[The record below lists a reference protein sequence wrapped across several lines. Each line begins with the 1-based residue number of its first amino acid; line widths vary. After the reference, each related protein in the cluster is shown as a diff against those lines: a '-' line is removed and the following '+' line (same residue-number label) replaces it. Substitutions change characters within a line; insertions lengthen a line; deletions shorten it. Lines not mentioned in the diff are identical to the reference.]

1 MYEKRTQQD
10 VQTKNTFDRIQSAQN
25 GITHLEVQLKA
36 IQTNPRNKMKKLQS
50 VKIYV

>member
-36 IQTNPRNKMKKLQS
+36 IQTNPPER
-50 VKIYV
+50 